1 MADLTAAATADLPV
15 FDVLGRSNAR
25 QERELALA
33 GGLRLVQ
40 WRNDGGRMDYQ
51 RPGHHTLSVYL
62 QGGTD
67 THLVETP
74 RETGHPGC
82 HCILPA
88 EHESRWNVAGPLR
101 FVHLYLSN
109 ATWADRIVRL
119 LDAEPRALTL
129 EQRIFGED
137 ATLAAW
143 AQGVAALDW
152 SDPAERLRIDTWS
165 QSALDHLVLQA
176 ARPQQR
182 QRAERSA
189 GGLASAARRRV
200 LDFVDAHLDSSAL
213 TLPRLAAEA
222 HLSEFHFARMFRL
235 SLGCSVHDWVAARR
249 LARAREL
256 LCTTRLP
263 LADIAAACGYASASH
278 LSRQVK
284 AGTGATPGQWRR
296 ACASSTG
303 LLPSRRQ
310 DAHSS

>member
-1 MADLTAAATADLPV
+1 MPPLTAGATADLPV
-15 FDVLGRSNAR
+15 FDVLGRSRAR
-25 QERELALA
+25 RERALDLA

-74 RETGHPGC
+74 GETGQPGC

-88 EHESRWNVAGPLR
+88 EHESHWNVAGPLR
-101 FVHLYLSN
+101 FVHLYLSD

-119 LDAEPRALTL
+119 LDAEPRAITL
-129 EQRIFGED
+129 AQRIFGQD

-143 AQGVAALDW
+143 AQAVAAQDW
-152 SDPAERLRIDTWS
+152 TDPAERLRIDALS
-165 QSALDHLVLQA
+165 QAALDHLVLQA
-176 ARPQQR
+176 ARPRQR
-182 QRAERSA
+182 QAADKPA

-200 LDFVDAHLDSSAL
+200 LAFVDAHRDSPAL

-222 HLSEFHFARMFRL
+222 HLSEFHFARMFRA

-249 LARAREL
+249 LDRARQL
-256 LCTTRLP
+256 LLTTSLP
-263 LADIAAACGYASASH
+263 LADIAAACGYAGASH

-284 AGTGATPGQWRR
+284 AATGATPGQLRR
-296 ACASSTG
+296 ALG
-303 LLPSRRQ
+303 RR
-310 DAHSS
+310 

>member
-1 MADLTAAATADLPV
+1 MADLTAAVTADLPV
-15 FDVLGRSNAR
+15 FDVLGRSSAR
-25 QERELALA
+25 RERELALPGA
-33 GGLRLVQ
+33 LRLVQ
-40 WRNDGGRMDYQ
+40 WRNQGGRMDYQ

-67 THLVETP
+67 THLIETP

-101 FVHLYLSN
+101 FVHLYLSQ
-109 ATWADRIVRL
+109 ASWADRIVRL

-129 EQRIFGED
+129 EQRIFGQD

-152 SDPAERLRIDTWS
+152 THPADRLQADVLT
-165 QSALDHLVLQA
+165 QAALDHLVLQA
-176 ARPQQR
+176 ARPR
-182 QRAERSA
+182 QRERAGKPA
-189 GGLASAARRRV
+189 GGLSSVARRRV
-200 LDFVDAHLDSSAL
+200 LAFVDAHLDSSDL
-213 TLPRLAAEA
+213 SLPRLAAEA

-235 SLGCSVHDWVAARR
+235 SLGCSVHDWVATRR

-256 LCTTRLP
+256 LRATRLP
-263 LADIAAACGYASASH
+263 LADIAAASGYANASH
-278 LSRQVK
+278 LSRAVK

-296 ACASSTG
+296 SSTG
-303 LLPSRRQ
+303 
-310 DAHSS
+310 